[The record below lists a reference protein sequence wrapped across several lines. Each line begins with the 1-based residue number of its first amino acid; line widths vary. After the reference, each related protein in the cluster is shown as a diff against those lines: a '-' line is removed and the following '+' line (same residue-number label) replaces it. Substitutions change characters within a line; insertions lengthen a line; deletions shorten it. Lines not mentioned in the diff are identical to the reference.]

1 MEQVKESNGKM
12 MLVIGQWL
20 LVICKWV
27 GCLLLIGFISSCS
40 VSKQISKQADTILLK
55 DTAIRTGHI
64 GISIYEPA
72 TNTYW
77 YNYNADKYFMP
88 ASNTKLFTLYAGMRY
103 LGDSLVGLRYQSKIG
118 AINIFPTGDPSFLHS
133 DFKNQP
139 VLDFLQSVKKNKNF
153 CFSYNYQLNT
163 NPKLQPLGNGWA
175 WNDYN
180 EGYMVERN
188 HFPIYGNIIKFAFD
202 SLIYSKNQLRIK
214 WKTVPKYFASFVD
227 TINTIQLFDRNV
239 DSSTLSK
246 KLLQF
251 DVQRDLGSNKVRL
264 KSNNNNFLNQ
274 AIPFYTDENN
284 VALDILKSEF
294 EIEIANCRIQSRT
307 STFLTEIYPIHSQP
321 SDSLFKP
328 MMHRSDN
335 FFAEQTL
342 LMASNEYLG
351 YMSDEKIIDTIL
363 KTTLKDIPQKPKWV
377 DGSGLSR
384 YNLFTPRS
392 FVYILN
398 KTKNE
403 FGWERVKNI
412 LPTGGRGTLSSY
424 FKNDSGFIYAKTGT
438 LSNNCALS
446 GYLITKK
453 GKLLIFSVLN
463 NNYGTGA
470 TPVRKA
476 VEKFLQNIREKY

>member
-1 MEQVKESNGKM
+1 MRQIKEFNKNLP
-12 MLVIGQWL
+12 LVIGQW
-20 LVICKWV
+20 VS
-27 GCLLLIGFISSCS
+27 CLLLLCLINSCS
-40 VSKQISKQADTILLK
+40 ISKQISKQANNILLS
-55 DTAIRTGHI
+55 DSAIRTGHI

-77 YNYNADKYFMP
+77 YEHNADKYFIP
-88 ASNTKLFTLYAGMRY
+88 ASNTKLFTLYAGMKY
-103 LGDSLVGLRYQSKIG
+103 LGDSLVAARLLESN
-118 AINIFPTGDPSFLHS
+118 NITAVYPSGDPTFLNS
-133 DFKNQP
+133 EFTFQP
-139 VLDFLQSVKKNKNF
+139 LFNYLKLAKKTIGIYD
-153 CFSYNYQLNT
+153 SQWGAT
-163 NPKLQPLGNGWA
+163 ALGNGWA
-175 WNDYN
+175 WNDYT
-180 EGYMVERN
+180 ESYMVERSSFPLYN
-188 HFPIYGNIIKFAFD
+188 NLIEFSLKDHTKINSSVPIELRWALPSIGNFHFDPVSLKVNADKFKIIREYESNIF
-202 SLIYSKNQLRIK
+202 Y
-214 WKTVPKYFASFVD
+214 VHE
-227 TINTIQLFDRNV
+227 
-239 DSSTLSK
+239 
-246 KLLQF
+246 
-251 DVQRDLGSNKVRL
+251 SN
-264 KSNNNNFLNQ
+264 
-274 AIPFYTDENN
+274 
-284 VALDILKSEF
+284 
-294 EIEIANCRIQSRT
+294 
-307 STFLTEIYPIHSQP
+307 STFKRILTPFKTSPDFITDLLKDTLNAEDAFFLRTPVSVPDFSKTFTIYSQP

-342 LMASNEYLG
+342 LMASNEHLG

-363 KTTLKDIPQKPKWV
+363 KTSLKDVPQKPRWV

-403 FGWERVKNI
+403 FGWERVKDI
-412 LPTGGRGTLSSY
+412 LPTGGEGTLSSY
-424 FKNDSGFIYAKTGT
+424 FKKDSGFIYAKTGT

-476 VEKFLQNIREKY
+476 VEKFLLAIREKY